1 MHLSTIRKIISRGQ
15 RPTASIRLASE
26 AKTKKGVFRDKS
38 AMTAWTEDPGTYP
51 MILGIGGSIC
61 FAVGFGI
68 YYFFSSPD
76 VRVVGESRKKL
87 FRGELNECTRE
98 TESKE

>member
-1 MHLSTIRKIISRGQ
+1 M
-15 RPTASIRLASE
+15 
-26 AKTKKGVFRDKS
+26 V
-38 AMTAWTEDPGTYP
+38 AWMEDPGTYP

-76 VRVVGESRKKL
+76 VRVTKEIISR
-87 FRGELNECTRE
+87 RVE
-98 TESKE
+98 